1 MQKKKRKNGNE
12 KFYKITTWKYTC
24 NSYDGRNR
32 TNDVNE
38 RASKERL
45 SKLFW
50 KQNKWKSYWKFRL
63 YSSRVNNSCN
73 IIFYFNFFLQIYKIG
88 QRVCSVYFLFIIFL
102 FFFKKTA
109 HFLEIDYTNDI
120 FICKLFTDCNNL
132 ALTLSR
138 GRTFPEFALLSS
150 KFRSTWPIPVIF
162 FDDEIFDET
171 SA

>member
-1 MQKKKRKNGNE
+1 M
-12 KFYKITTWKYTC
+12 
-24 NSYDGRNR
+24 
-32 TNDVNE
+32 
-38 RASKERL
+38 
-45 SKLFW
+45 
-50 KQNKWKSYWKFRL
+50 
-63 YSSRVNNSCN
+63 
-73 IIFYFNFFLQIYKIG
+73 
-88 QRVCSVYFLFIIFL
+88 CSVYFLFIIFL

-109 HFLEIDYTNDI
+109 HFLEINYTNDI